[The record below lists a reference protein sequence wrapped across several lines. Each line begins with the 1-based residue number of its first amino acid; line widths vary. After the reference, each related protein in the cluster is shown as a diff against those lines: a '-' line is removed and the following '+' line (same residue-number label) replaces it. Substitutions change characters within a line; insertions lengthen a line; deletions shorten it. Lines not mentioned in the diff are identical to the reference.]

1 MRAARPA
8 LLMCALALLGLLLLG
23 SSMLVGPHS
32 LRDTTLVDTL
42 LRLRGSRALVAYLSG
57 AALAVAGVLV
67 QGLFRNPLASPDV
80 LGTTAGASFAG
91 KLTMLLLD
99 VWLHAGA
106 LGGLSAELFLPLGC
120 LFGAGCSLLVLLA
133 IARVA
138 QDHVALLLSGFLL
151 SSLFL
156 SMGSLVTSLAQES
169 WELGRAV
176 VMFALG
182 SVSGAGS
189 RQIAMIAPIVLVG
202 TLASALWARPLDLL
216 LSGEDEARVLGLD
229 VRRARRWCIVWAAL
243 LTAGAVS
250 VGGNVGFVGLVVPHA
265 VRRFCGATHRLL
277 VPASA
282 LLGGA
287 FLVACDL
294 LVRVLP
300 VSSEVPLGVVTGLIG
315 APLFL
320 WLVLRGQRGIVHG

>member
-1 MRAARPA
+1 MTTLRPA
-8 LLMCALALLGLLLLG
+8 LLMGSLALLGLLLLVASLFVG
-23 SSMLVGPHS
+23 SHT
-32 LRDTTLVDTL
+32 LRDVSLVDTL
-42 LRLRGSRALVAYLSG
+42 LWLRSSRALVAYLSG

-80 LGTTAGASFAG
+80 LGTTAGASFVG

-99 VWLHAGA
+99 VLMRAGT
-106 LGGLSAELFLPLGC
+106 LGSNSPELFLPLGC
-120 LFGAGCSLLVLLA
+120 LAGACGALLVLLA
-133 IARVA
+133 IARMT
-138 QDHVALLLSGFLL
+138 QDHVALLLAGFLL

-169 WELGRAV
+169 WEVGRAV
-176 VMFALG
+176 VLFALG
-182 SVSGAGS
+182 SVSGAGG
-189 RQIAMIAPIVLVG
+189 RQIVMIAPIVLLG
-202 TLASALWARPLDLL
+202 TLAALLWSRPLDLL

-229 VRRARRWCIVWAAL
+229 VARARRWCIVWAAL

-265 VRRFCGATHRLL
+265 VRRFSGAHHRVL

-282 LLGGA
+282 LAGGA

-294 LVRVLP
+294 LVRLIP
-300 VSSEVPLGVVTGLIG
+300 AQSEIPLGVVTGMIG

-320 WLVLRGQRGIVHG
+320 WLMLRARAGALYG